1 MFSHHALLRGPPRLG
16 RGPMPR
22 DVKASV
28 YKEPKHPI
36 CHLGS
41 NHTYVW
47 TTHMYRSN
55 DITYN
60 HCAYGAIPHLICVQT
75 AIGAPFCQRRS
86 CAHPSFHLVAERV
99 LGVSTARAARN
110 GHSVARPRS
119 LRSTRAPDGFRRCET
134 VLGCTLPKEV
144 SETGEQNGENW
155 RAQRQSL
162 RYDHLPFNR
171 RLVDCSPGRPAGS
184 RRWESQSMCH
194 PTRWLVERAES
205 VLGFLLRIL

>member
-1 MFSHHALLRGPPRLG
+1 MPWTQPHAES
-16 RGPMPR
+16 
-22 DVKASV
+22 VTASDQ
-28 YKEPKHPI
+28 KEPKHPI

-60 HCAYGAIPHLICVQT
+60 HCAYGVIPHLSLVYNTILCVQT
-75 AIGAPFCQRRS
+75 ALGASFCQRRS

-119 LRSTRAPDGFRRCET
+119 LRSTRAPVDNRRFET

-144 SETGEQNGENW
+144 SETGGQNGENW

-184 RRWESQSMCH
+184 
-194 PTRWLVERAES
+194 
-205 VLGFLLRIL
+205 